1 MRDALVSSGYE
12 SKSSSFLLITNFKNP
27 LMGGCVN
34 VKQHVLKCP
43 PVGGCVNISYSDGA
57 EQKNMLLLS
66 SSIPQKTTLII
77 DQNMVS
83 RVQLLIGHCHGGLI
97 KICLKLSRI
106 QGFHRCAY
114 RIPSQD
120 ESVFCNN
127 ILKYNVKLFIFLYE
141 TLVIGIRQWFTLLQR
156 ENG

>member
-1 MRDALVSSGYE
+1 
-12 SKSSSFLLITNFKNP
+12 
-27 LMGGCVN
+27 MGGCVN
-34 VKQHVLKCP
+34 VKQHVLKCS
-43 PVGGCVNISYSDGA
+43 PVGGCVNNSYSVSSSSGSGGP

-141 TLVIGIRQWFTLLQR
+141 TLVVGIRQWFTLLQR